1 MTDETSAPEQEAP
14 KGLDNI
20 LAAAI
25 EAHTPAEEPQTTAG
39 PETVAPETAE
49 TPKKVIENRDPE
61 TGKFTKKDSAAKDE
75 APPVQET
82 APAAATPAV
91 APVEPP
97 KALDAPAHFTAEQR
111 AKFATLT
118 PEAQEIV
125 RGTEKAR
132 EAEYTRRSQEVAE
145 YRKTADPF
153 VEAVK
158 PHLEYLQ
165 QVAPQ
170 VGNTPAGMIHAIIA
184 TERTLRQ
191 GQPQERYQA
200 FAQLAQAYGVDLR
213 AFATGQIP
221 VHQPQAQPVQDPRL
235 DTVSRELAQLKAER
249 EREVADRQ
257 ITSFSTE
264 RDEQGQP
271 RYPYFEKVKHV
282 MASII
287 QSGQADNLQ
296 DAYRM
301 ATAPIQDVIDKEI
314 AARQEAAKK
323 AHDEQL
329 EKAKRAAPVKS
340 SSGAMPQGS
349 NKPKGIDAHLKAAMS
364 DWT

>member
-1 MTDETSAPEQEAP
+1 MTEETTSAPEQEAP

-25 EAHTPAEEPQTTAG
+25 DTYTPAEPVAEAAPVEEAPVATDKTRDEKGRFVKADKEAS
-39 PETVAPETAE
+39 PEGTVAP
-49 TPKKVIENRDPE
+49 
-61 TGKFTKKDSAAKDE
+61 
-75 APPVQET
+75 
-82 APAAATPAV
+82 ATPASDKPADPPQAV
-91 APVEPP
+91 EAPT
-97 KALDAPAHFTAEQR
+97 HFTAEQR

-125 RGTEKAR
+125 RHTEKAR

-145 YRKTADPF
+145 YRRTADPF

-158 PHLEYLQ
+158 PHLDYLTQ
-165 QVAPQ
+165 IAPQ
-170 VGNTPAGMIHAIIA
+170 VGNTPAGMINQIIA
-184 TERTLRQ
+184 TERVLRQ
-191 GQPQERYQA
+191 GQPQEKYAA
-200 FAQLAQAYGVDLR
+200 FSQLAQAYGVDLR

-221 VHQPQAQPVQDPRL
+221 VHQPQITQQHDPRL
-235 DTVSRELAQLKAER
+235 DSVTRELAELKAAR

-257 ITSFSTE
+257 INAFASDK
-264 RDEQGQP
+264 DEQGQP
-271 RYPYFEKVKHV
+271 RYAYFEKVKHV

-296 DAYRM
+296 DAYKL

-314 AARQEAAKK
+314 ASRHEAAEKSRL
-323 AHDEQL
+323 EQV
-329 EKAKRAAPVKS
+329 EKAKKAAPVKS

-349 NKPKGIDAHLKAAMS
+349 NKPKGIDAHLKAAMA
-364 DWT
+364 DWS